1 MKISGGKIPNTDL
14 PHAKEEEGR
23 LKEIKK

>member
-14 PHAKEEEGR
+14 PHAKEEGR